1 MLMKTLISL
10 LVAVF
15 LCVSATFAVDDPTYV
30 SNWTFTMTP
39 TWFKFPTA
47 GALPNGIPAVT
58 ATAKTCYA
66 DTVSVDGFDGSLNDF
81 DATWA
86 AIPSTFEYP
95 IANNINMPASDHGIT
110 DYKGSFKVLFD
121 DFKMYI
127 LVQFTDEEINGSR
140 GSETI
145 EVMWS
150 PDDKN
155 SAILAKL
162 GSTDGINA
170 TDATK
175 TYFGY
180 NRYSCFGGTKAT
192 LDVNGYKTVWKIT
205 NNQTTGALTAAET
218 ADATYKLLITQN
230 DKGATTGAGII
241 KRVVTIDYLAMTG
254 EQRPNFDIPTWRA
267 ANGGKGI
274 SFDFKVTDFDTDD
287 ALNTAKVPVQ
297 KPADYWWNATNN
309 DGYAQTIYSGYI
321 LPAKASNTALHSV
334 NAKPGVFGKI
344 TTEQVE
350 LTEVTNASVFNSV
363 GKLVKSLKSCNVVD
377 ISDLEKGL
385 FVIRANN
392 QTLKVVR

>member
-1 MLMKTLISL
+1 MKTLISL
-10 LVAVF
+10 FVAAF

-30 SNWTFTMTP
+30 SNWTFAITP
-39 TWFKFPTA
+39 TWYKFPTA
-47 GALPNGIPAVT
+47 GSLPSGIAAVT

-66 DTVSVDGFDGSLNDF
+66 DTVSADGFDGSLSDF

-86 AIPSTFEYP
+86 AIPAKYEYP
-95 IANNINMPASDHGIT
+95 IASNVNMPASNKGLSDFQ
-110 DYKGSFKVLFD
+110 GSFKVLFD
-121 DFKMYI
+121 EYKMYI

-140 GSETI
+140 GSESI

-155 SAILAKL
+155 SSILTKL

-180 NRYSCFGGTKAT
+180 CRYSCFGGTKAIC
-192 LDVNGYKTVWKIT
+192 DVTGFKTVWKMV
-205 NNQTTGALTAAET
+205 NNQTTGALAASET

-230 DKGATTGAGII
+230 DKGATTGAGVV

-254 EQRPNFDIPTWRA
+254 EQRPNFDVPTWRA

-274 SFDFKVTDFDTDD
+274 SFDIKVVDLDTDD

-309 DGYAQTIYSGYI
+309 DGYAMTYFSGYI
-321 LPAKASNTALHSV
+321 IPAKATKTGVNTLKTTESI
-334 NAKPGVFGKI
+334 FGKSTPNQI
-344 TTEQVE
+344 E
-350 LTEVTNASVFNSV
+350 LNEITNASVFNSI
-363 GKLVKSLKSCNVVD
+363 GKLVMSMKNARVIDLSGLDNGVFVV
-377 ISDLEKGL
+377 
-385 FVIRANN
+385 RANN